1 MLGAYEF
8 EMAVGHGVPQRIAYP
23 DDMSVFDQLPVVGDK
38 RMAVRVTPDA
48 RRQILAGHPWVFN
61 ESITSISH
69 RGAVGDLAVIFDNE
83 RNFVAIGLWDP
94 GSPIRIRI
102 LHSGKPVTI
111 DSAFWHQRITAA
123 VERRSVIGNDTDG
136 YRVLNGEN
144 DGFPGLVLDRYAD
157 TLVLKLYS
165 PTWIP
170 HLRSLVAVIDEL
182 LAPSTLVL
190 RLARTLAEQRLYG
203 LSEGMALIGETP
215 TEPVLFHENGLVF
228 EADVVHGQKTGHFL
242 DQRDNRALVGSMSAG
257 MRVLDVFAATGG
269 FGIYAAAG
277 GATRVTSVD
286 QSAPTLAVAE
296 RNFAH
301 NASLPNVRHC
311 EHDAMVG
318 DAYEVMDRLIQRRK
332 HYDIVVVDPPAFA
345 QRKSNVDRA
354 LHAYGQLTQRA
365 VQLTRPDGLLLQA
378 SCSSRV
384 TEEQFYATLRASA
397 QRIGFDLV
405 ELRRT
410 GHAPDHPVTFAQ
422 GGYLKALLAR
432 VMPVDD
438 RVAR

>member
-1 MLGAYEF
+1 ML
-8 EMAVGHGVPQRIAYP
+8 
-23 DDMSVFDQLPVVGDK
+23 DQLPTVSDK
-38 RMAVRVTPDA
+38 RMAVRVSPDA
-48 RRQILAGHPWVFN
+48 RRQIAAGHPWIFN
-61 ESITSISH
+61 ESISSISH
-69 RGAVGDLAVIFDNE
+69 RGGVGDLAVIFDAD

-102 LHSGKPVTI
+102 LHHGKPATI
-111 DSAFWHQRITAA
+111 DEAFWRQRIRAA
-123 VERRSVIGNDTDG
+123 VERRAAISGDTNG

-157 TLVLKLYS
+157 TFVLKLYS
-165 PTWIP
+165 PVWIP
-170 HLRSLVAVIDEL
+170 HLRSIVGVIGEEL
-182 LAPSTLVL
+182 EPASLVL
-190 RLARTLAEQRLYG
+190 RLARTMADQRLLG
-203 LSEGMALIGETP
+203 LSEGTALIGDVP
-215 TEPVLFHENGLVF
+215 TTPVLFHENGLVF
-228 EADVVHGQKTGHFL
+228 EADVIGGQKTGHFL
-242 DQRDNRALVGSMSAG
+242 DQRENRALVGSMSAG
-257 MRVLDVFAATGG
+257 MRVLDIFAATGG

-286 QSAPTLAVAE
+286 QSEPTLAALE

-301 NASLPNVRHC
+301 NAALPNVRHC
-311 EHDAMVG
+311 EHDVIIG

-365 VQLTRPDGLLLQA
+365 VQLTRPDGLLVQA

-384 TEEQFYATLRASA
+384 TEEQFYATVRGSA
-397 QRIGFDLV
+397 QRAGRDLV

-410 GHAPDHPVTFAQ
+410 GHAVDHPVTFAQ
-422 GGYLKALLAR
+422 GGYLKALFAR
-432 VMPVDD
+432 VTPLEYELV
-438 RVAR
+438 

>member
-1 MLGAYEF
+1 M
-8 EMAVGHGVPQRIAYP
+8 AYP
-23 DDMSVFDQLPVVGDK
+23 ERMSVLDQLPTVSDK

-48 RRQILAGHPWVFN
+48 RRQIAAGHPWIFN

-69 RGAVGDLAVIFDNE
+69 RGGIGDLAVIFDND

-102 LHSGKPVTI
+102 LHHGKPANINTE
-111 DSAFWHQRITAA
+111 FWKQRIRTAI
-123 VERRSVIGNDTDG
+123 ERRAAISGDTDG

-144 DGFPGLVLDRYAD
+144 DGFPGLILDRYSD

-165 PTWIP
+165 PVWIP
-170 HLRSLVAVIDEL
+170 HLQSLVAVIGEEL
-182 LAPSTLVL
+182 HPAALVL
-190 RLARTLAEQRLYG
+190 RLARTMADQRLYG
-203 LSEGMALIGETP
+203 LSEGMALIGDVP
-215 TEPVLFHENGLVF
+215 TGPVLFRENGLVF
-228 EADVVHGQKTGHFL
+228 EADVVSGQKTGHFL
-242 DQRDNRALVGSMSAG
+242 DQRENRALVGSMSAG
-257 MRVLDVFAATGG
+257 TRVLDIFAATGG
-269 FGIYAAAG
+269 FGVYAAAG

-286 QSAPTLAVAE
+286 QSEPTLAAGE
-296 RNFAH
+296 RNFDH

-311 EHDAMVG
+311 EHDAIVG

-365 VQLTRPDGLLLQA
+365 VQLTRPDGVLVQA
-378 SCSSRV
+378 SCSSRI
-384 TEEQFYATLRASA
+384 TEEQFYATVRGSA
-397 QRIGFDLV
+397 QRAGYDLV

-410 GHAPDHPVTFAQ
+410 GHAVDHPVTFAQ
-422 GGYLKALLAR
+422 GGYLKALFAR
-432 VMPVDD
+432 VTPLD
-438 RVAR
+438 

>member
-1 MLGAYEF
+1 
-8 EMAVGHGVPQRIAYP
+8 
-23 DDMSVFDQLPVVGDK
+23 MSVLDHLPVVGDK

-48 RRQILAGHPWVFN
+48 RRQIVAGHPWVFN

-69 RGAVGDLAVIFDNE
+69 RGAVGDLAVIFDND

-94 GSPIRIRI
+94 SSPIRIRV
-102 LHSGKPVTI
+102 LHHGKPVTI
-111 DSAFWHQRITAA
+111 DGAFWRRQINEAL
-123 VERRSVIGNDTDG
+123 ERRAVIGDDTDG
-136 YRVLNGEN
+136 YRVINGEN

-157 TLVLKLYS
+157 TLVVKLYS

-170 HLRSLVAVIDEL
+170 HLRALVEAIGEV
-182 LAPSTLVL
+182 LAPSALIL
-190 RLARTLAEQRLYG
+190 RMARTMAEQRLFG
-203 LSEGMALIGETP
+203 LTEGLALIGETP
-215 TEPVLFHENGLVF
+215 IEPVLFHENGLVF

-311 EHDAMVG
+311 EHDVMIG

-345 QRKSNVDRA
+345 QRKTNVDRA

-365 VQLTRPDGLLLQA
+365 VQLTRPDGLLVQA

-384 TEEQFYATLRASA
+384 TEEQFHATLRSSA

-422 GGYLKALLAR
+422 GGYLKALFAR
-432 VMPVDD
+432 VMPLDE
-438 RVAR
+438 RGAR

>member
-1 MLGAYEF
+1 
-8 EMAVGHGVPQRIAYP
+8 
-23 DDMSVFDQLPVVGDK
+23 MSVLDQLPVVNDK

-48 RRQILAGHPWVFN
+48 RRQIAAGHPWIFN

-69 RGAVGDLAVIFDNE
+69 RGGVGDLAVIFDND

-102 LHSGKPVTI
+102 LHHGKPATI
-111 DSAFWHQRITAA
+111 DTAFWKQRIGAA
-123 VERRSVIGNDTDG
+123 IERRAAISGDTDG

-144 DGFPGLVLDRYAD
+144 DGFPGLILDRYSD

-165 PTWIP
+165 PVWIP
-170 HLRSLVAVIDEL
+170 HLRSLVTVIDDEL
-182 LAPSTLVL
+182 HPKALVL
-190 RLARTLAEQRLYG
+190 RLARTMADQRLYG
-203 LSEGMALIGETP
+203 LSEGMALIGDVP
-215 TEPVLFHENGLVF
+215 TGPVLFRENGLEF
-228 EADVVHGQKTGHFL
+228 EADVVSGQKTGHFL
-242 DQRDNRALVGSMSAG
+242 DQRENRALVGSMSAG
-257 MRVLDVFAATGG
+257 MRVLDIFAATGG
-269 FGIYAAAG
+269 FGVYAAAG
-277 GATRVTSVD
+277 GATRVTMVD
-286 QSAPTLAVAE
+286 QSEPTLAAAE

-301 NASLPNVRHC
+301 NASVPNVRHC
-311 EHDAMVG
+311 EHDVIVG

-365 VQLTRPDGLLLQA
+365 VQLTRPDGLLVQA

-384 TEEQFYATLRASA
+384 TEEQFYATVRGSA
-397 QRIGFDLV
+397 QRAGYDLV

-410 GHAPDHPVTFAQ
+410 GHAVDHPVTFAQ
-422 GGYLKALLAR
+422 GGYLKALFAR
-432 VMPVDD
+432 VTPLD
-438 RVAR
+438 

>member
-1 MLGAYEF
+1 
-8 EMAVGHGVPQRIAYP
+8 
-23 DDMSVFDQLPVVGDK
+23 MSVLDQLPVVSDK

-48 RRQILAGHPWVFN
+48 RRQIVAGHPWVFN

-69 RGAVGDLAVIFDNE
+69 RGAVGDLAVIFDND

-94 GSPIRIRI
+94 GSPIRIRV
-102 LHSGKPVTI
+102 LHHGKPVTI
-111 DSAFWHQRITAA
+111 DGAFWRRRITEAL
-123 VERRSVIGNDTDG
+123 ERRSVIRDDTDG

-144 DGFPGLVLDRYAD
+144 DGFPGLVLDKYAD
-157 TLVLKLYS
+157 TLVVKLYS

-170 HLRSLVAVIDEL
+170 HLRSLVEAIDEL
-182 LAPSTLVL
+182 LAPSALVL
-190 RLARTLAEQRLYG
+190 RMARTMAEQRLFG
-203 LSEGMALIGETP
+203 LTEGMAFIGETP
-215 TEPVLFHENGLVF
+215 SEPVQFHENGLVF

-311 EHDAMVG
+311 EHDVMVG

-345 QRKSNVDRA
+345 QRKTNVDRA

-365 VQLTRPDGLLLQA
+365 VQLTRPDGLLVQA

-397 QRIGFDLV
+397 QRTGFDLV

-410 GHAPDHPVTFAQ
+410 GHAADHPVTFAQ
-422 GGYLKALLAR
+422 GGYLKALFAR
-432 VMPVDD
+432 VMPLGAGD
-438 RVAR
+438 R

>member
-1 MLGAYEF
+1 MT
-8 EMAVGHGVPQRIAYP
+8 YP
-23 DDMSVFDQLPVVGDK
+23 DDMSVLDQLPAVGDK

-48 RRQILAGHPWVFN
+48 RRQIVAGHPWVFN

-69 RGAVGDLAVIFDNE
+69 RGAVGDLAVIFDND

-102 LHSGKPVTI
+102 LHHGKPVTI
-111 DSAFWHQRITAA
+111 DGDFWRRRISDAL
-123 VERRSVIGNDTDG
+123 EKREVIGEDTDG

-144 DGFPGLVLDRYAD
+144 DGFPGLVLDKYAD
-157 TLVLKLYS
+157 TLVVKLYS

-170 HLRSLVAVIDEL
+170 HLRSLVAAIDEL
-182 LAPSTLVL
+182 LSPSALVL
-190 RLARTLAEQRLYG
+190 RMARTMAEQRLFG
-203 LSEGMALIGETP
+203 LTEGMALIGETP
-215 TEPVLFHENGLVF
+215 SEPVLFHENGLVF

-311 EHDAMVG
+311 EHDVMIG

-345 QRKSNVDRA
+345 QRKTNVDRA

-365 VQLTRPDGLLLQA
+365 VQLTRPDGLLVQA

-422 GGYLKALLAR
+422 GGYLKALFAR
-432 VMPVDD
+432 VMPLGAAD
-438 RVAR
+438 R

>member
-1 MLGAYEF
+1 
-8 EMAVGHGVPQRIAYP
+8 
-23 DDMSVFDQLPVVGDK
+23 MSVLDQLPVVSDK

-48 RRQILAGHPWVFN
+48 RRQIVAGHPWVFN

-69 RGAVGDLAVIFDNE
+69 RGAVGDLAVIFDND

-94 GSPIRIRI
+94 GSPIRIRV
-102 LHSGKPVTI
+102 LHHGKPVTI
-111 DSAFWHQRITAA
+111 DGGFWRRRITEAL
-123 VERRSVIGNDTDG
+123 ERRSVIGDDTDG

-144 DGFPGLVLDRYAD
+144 DGFPGLVLDKYAD
-157 TLVLKLYS
+157 TLVVKLYS

-170 HLRSLVAVIDEL
+170 HLRSLVEAIDEL
-182 LAPSTLVL
+182 LAPSALVL
-190 RLARTLAEQRLYG
+190 RMARTMAEQRLFG
-203 LSEGMALIGETP
+203 LTEGMAFIGETP
-215 TEPVLFHENGLVF
+215 SEPVLFHENGLVF

-311 EHDAMVG
+311 EHDVMVG

-345 QRKSNVDRA
+345 QRKTNVDRA

-365 VQLTRPDGLLLQA
+365 VQLTRPDGLLVQA

-384 TEEQFYATLRASA
+384 TDEQFYATLRASA

-422 GGYLKALLAR
+422 GGYLKALFAR
-432 VMPVDD
+432 VMPLGAGD
-438 RVAR
+438 R